1 MLKVALTGGIA
12 TGKSYVLARLKDRG
26 IATIDADEIVHEA
39 LGPNTPT
46 TRAIATQFGSV
57 LLKPD
62 GSIHR
67 TLLGVKVFRDPE
79 TRQQLVAIIHPVVWE
94 TIWKWYATL
103 DRSLGVAS
111 IPLLYETH
119 HERDFDF
126 VVVTHCPPEVQLQ
139 RILERDRISEEE
151 ALQRIAAQM
160 PGEEKTGRANF
171 VILTGGTKL
180 TTDRQ
185 VDELL
190 AALHNF
196 TPATQ
201 PLRGS

>member
-26 IATIDADEIVHEA
+26 IPTIDADDIVHEA
-39 LGPNTPT
+39 LGPNTPA

-57 LLKPD
+57 FLKPD

-67 TLLGVKVFRDPE
+67 TLLAVKVFRDPE
-79 TRQQLVAIIHPVVWE
+79 TRQQLEAIIHPIVWKTVE
-94 TIWKWYATL
+94 QWFTTL
-103 DRSLGVAS
+103 DRPFGVAS

-119 HERDFDF
+119 REGDFDF
-126 VVVTHCPPEVQLQ
+126 IVVTHCPPEIQVQ
-139 RILERDRISEEE
+139 RVLERDRISEEE
-151 ALQRIAAQM
+151 ALQRIAAQL
-160 PGEEKTGRANF
+160 PNEEKTKHANF

-180 TTDRQ
+180 ATDRQ

-190 AALHNF
+190 IALHNF
-196 TPATQ
+196 TPRTE
-201 PLRGS
+201 PLRGR